1 MGGSSPKETFTQIQ
15 RDSPGKGCWFLYN
28 QDDVPIVEG
37 GEAGTTGEL
46 RVVSAVADAEA
57 PARRVAAWQALT
69 AKENELERQKDALEA
84 ARAAA
89 EEEQRKQILED
100 QRLLEAELESDRL
113 AAEADLEK
121 HRLAAEEA
129 FNQKVLAEV
138 KKAVIKAEGVI
149 KTRMLKITR
158 IKAGDDATVRIA
170 GVQAAM
176 NEIGNTDTCSPWHPA
191 GGAKKSSED
200 RPCKSS
206 VNGQP
211 VKCEE
216 CTVDKGQNNSGKY
229 RPGRDYVC
237 NNGGHCVYEEELKAW
252 FGTNG
257 AGIKKLL
264 DPNKKFSQKDIDE
277 WVKEEVEKQKDTIET
292 EAREKYERDTK
303 EETDKKK
310 KKMEDEAAKKKKR
323 MEDEAAK
330 KKKEAEDKF
339 ALKKKELTE
348 RKARE
353 EAAKVAEKGLRASTK
368 LVDAWRDE
376 LVQGAID
383 RKAEDEAE
391 RAIAGRGEDSLH
403 TPVVTLSLVPPTREA
418 FKGEGRYDYS
428 LVSPADGPEL
438 GGGVDIQVE
447 ASFSG
452 DVETKRH
459 VLAVVDASTAMKPM
473 LPQVKD
479 KLKEIVRRNNLQ
491 THVTVYSRDVAEEP
505 EELNLAND
513 AMGMKSG
520 EVVALEKG
528 VGGVRVTC
536 SWASSAAS
544 GSVDLDSG
552 IVLFEGD
559 KLWDTCNYN
568 KTEVGSS
575 LVTLNTDARGTD
587 ENDSQEILICKLNKL
602 PESVTTAVVYLC
614 NYSGGTF
621 ANAEEVEI
629 EVDDIGGILTQHGDD
644 VEQLRNGRGHAL
656 ARASANSVKGL
667 NARSALLLGAFNR
680 AESGWYF
687 ESVQKVTDGQ
697 GPTSPLM
704 EEALQAYATSIVAQR
719 QAADLKRKAAL
730 EESARRERMS
740 SATMPRAEWRASK
753 EGGLNVS
760 TEIKRKQAEGHC
772 KYKGQPGDFV
782 TPFTFSAVFNALV
795 EECTGQKGRAWP
807 PLEAMEAMLME
818 CTSTFDSNM
827 DHHVTVI
834 WITSGS
840 KHEFPGGED
849 GASVEWLA
857 KMQGRINELA
867 KKRIFVRVCMTP
879 TMSGPDH
886 ANGLHA
892 HALTSLS
899 FDSSLRSAEAL
910 AVGSGNNART
920 PLWANSAIGDSIDSI
935 AKDVVDVDCYFQVR
949 IEANSEADGAD
960 SDDDATSSSRCNIP
974 ITLSVR
980 HDPDF
985 DGFGDRTARGEIT
998 VEAGRYNMATLITMM
1013 RSKTKRPE
1021 DRPVLLW
1028 NHQGT
1033 PRPTSERSRLDWLRE
1048 QLCVLFLNTEH
1059 PGKAC
1064 AQYYWG
1070 RISEVTA
1077 VKALAGMAD
1086 GSYLLRQDPQHP
1098 HPYILSVVELY
1109 DAATEAAKLANKRK
1123 AAFQTELNKRQRKRE
1138 KEQREKADRDAA
1150 ALAKLEEELEGEK
1163 QAEDPSSM
1171 KKGEKITLEE
1181 GIQTVT
1187 CYLKWKGGVELDE
1200 GIITFKG
1207 KKQFETCYFDRS
1219 AVSSGTMSMTKDNNT
1234 VGLNVAG
1241 KVHEDML
1248 KLHLNKLPKDVTL
1261 ALVFVSNYSGSTFG
1275 AASDVLIQLDNKTP
1289 GQEGNLAK
1297 VKTDNV
1303 PGLAQQHGLILAA
1316 FQRTRS
1322 GHWAFKAIQTPVKA
1336 TSSMGCQIP
1345 TSPDLA
1351 KALQGYADNHEHV
1364 EAVDAAQAAA
1374 EAAAQ
1379 AKQTAERARQRAAK
1393 KQFLLDKHAG
1403 ENKEAETVFRT
1414 WESQFKTEYTR
1425 VARAAA
1431 KAEAERRATFQD
1443 AKAVAHVRHIV
1454 MDATS
1459 RACRTNIRVTP
1470 PEAFDDS
1477 FYGHPF
1483 DQMADF
1489 MVAHTGAE
1497 AQPLLARFKVGEKDA
1512 FEEIIMTEPRKVP
1525 ANYQTEEALEFT
1537 MIKGTISRAL
1547 LKGLIIEFSA
1557 SWFNTMTKIHV
1568 IGRVDAE
1575 KILGELARPGHDNV
1589 SAAEFFKRIA
1599 LARCNDSGARLP
1611 TFLDPLVGDNA
1622 NPVKFSNLPRTWKC
1636 NLAPLVQMI
1645 GTTKGI
1651 EFQQHVRAYR
1661 SMVLT
1666 WINRWTTLL
1675 SSEVQARENELYLNF
1690 GGDELPLEDDTQDMV
1705 DDAEAKY
1712 KLQCKD
1718 REAAYKKEMAIRES
1732 ERREVFDAE
1741 DEKDAKGDSDALAR
1755 ANKRKADF
1763 KKEEDERKK
1772 KEKKEK
1778 DEKAKRD
1785 KADLDKFENEAE
1797 DPSEMKAGERATLKQ
1812 GIGLVTV
1819 VTKWSGNVD
1828 LDSGMI
1834 QYSGTSAREY
1844 VNHTRKGQPPR
1855 DGMQL
1860 NVDRVGGA
1868 NQEEI
1873 LTLNLQAVPAS
1884 VTCVICHICSYN
1896 SQNFAAAKGLSIAIK
1911 DKSNGS
1917 VLCEAATSGSEIK
1930 SATGYLLGAFKRLPG
1945 GRWAFE
1951 SIQRKAVGSATTDVK
1966 SGDMMKAYA
1975 KYTHE
1980 GLNGFL
1986 TAEQKR
1992 KQKVED
1998 EKKAEAKARLLATQA
2013 KGKKAAE
2020 DANLDW
2026 KLDWTKRKA
2035 AAAKAE
2041 AKAEEERRAKAAAKN
2056 EALKADYDEKVDGFK
2071 ERFDRGESVEM
2082 LLHKQ
2087 LMARVPLLA
2096 ASKRCLNQKKRCA
2109 ERVAQLEHDLKL
2121 ARTAAVKQVWVIPGS
2136 IEASLSVWERLD
2148 ALFGISVEPLR
2159 AKAGKL
2165 DQLFAVASVETRE
2178 LHAKTFTEEDD
2189 VYHFM
2194 RENWHP
2200 DILEDDG
2207 VLLEDVLHTS
2217 RDLFFRSIVDN
2228 DEIPFI
2234 LAVARAWTVAVQ
2246 VQLSNW
2252 IADTSSFAGAKL
2264 LHLLYHCDVLQNGR
2278 AEFTRLYDLWLSVR
2292 HKHWKKHARDGTGN
2306 KWETGTKRKGDVFYQ
2321 LDDEDGSG
2329 SVDPLQWLK
2338 KKSSLP
2344 QLEEFHPV
2352 LREQEAQRIREA
2364 EMKRESVG
2372 AKATKEA
2379 VTKKLEAERK
2389 ARQERMQKGEADAKA
2404 KAERKRQQWRKTGEE
2419 RQADAA
2425 RRRREAAGKTTFTFS
2440 EDAFGTTEVDDEEFG
2455 GFGDFPITHEAPRK
2469 PQWQIDRDNRRA
2481 AKETQER
2488 AHHTLK
2494 VSVALPMNLSFNQDP
2509 HDDHIFVVT
2518 QVKSGGNAD
2527 RTKKISAG
2535 MRIMSVNGTQ
2545 VAGLTK
2551 SKVSAMMRAS
2561 NVVCHLEVL
2570 PGEGSET
2577 LAKLHVRGASGGDTG
2592 STYGGFGGDTGSSY
2606 GGGFGGYES
2615 DHDDGVH
2622 SGVSPA
2628 KEEFKKKHEQKKST
2642 RKKVGDWFNTLRRK
2656 KLQKGE
2662 QADDSE
2668 ERLVMRTMV
2677 FGGDS
2682 DFESCKEGE
2691 KVQVIREL
2699 PDHTFVIRTREGS
2712 KLLHGDAFVKPRQDL
2727 VFFDAQ

>member
-1 MGGSSPKETFTQIQ
+1 MGGSSPKETFKQIQ

-69 AKENELERQKDALEA
+69 AKEKELERQKDALEA

-176 NEIGNTDTCSPWHPA
+176 NEIGNTTTCSPWHPA
-191 GGAKKSSED
+191 GGAKKSNED

-353 EAAKVAEKGLRASTK
+353 EAAKVAEKDLRASTK

-719 QAADLKRKAAL
+719 QAAGLKRKAAL

-899 FDSSLRSAEAL
+899 FDSSLRSAEVL

-1454 MDATS
+1454 LDATS

-1489 MVAHTGAE
+1489 MAAHTGAE
-1497 AQPLLARFKVGEKDA
+1497 AQPLLARFKVGEKDT

-1525 ANYQTEEALEFT
+1525 ANFQTEEALEFT

-1557 SWFNTMTKIHV
+1557 SWFNTMTKVHV

-1834 QYSGTSAREY
+1834 QYSGTSAGEY
-1844 VNHTRKGQPPR
+1844 VNHTREGQLPR
-1855 DGMQL
+1855 AGMQL
-1860 NVDRVGGA
+1860 NVDRRGGA

-1884 VTCVICHICSYN
+1884 VTCVICHICSYRED
-1896 SQNFAAAKGLSIAIK
+1896 NFSAAKGLSIAIK

-1998 EKKAEAKARLLATQA
+1998 EKKAEEKELLLKKFAKENKALDMQFSRWTLNI
-2013 KGKKAAE
+2013 KKE
-2020 DANLDW
+2020 NEVE
-2026 KLDWTKRKA
+2026 
-2035 AAAKAE
+2035 AKAE
-2041 AKAEEERRAKAAAKN
+2041 VQAEEERRKKVAAKN
-2056 EALKADYDEKVDGFK
+2056 KKLKADYDLGGFK
-2071 ERFDRGESVEM
+2071 DLFDQKESVETLLYKRM
-2082 LLHKQ
+2082 L
-2087 LMARVPLLA
+2087 ARIPLLA
-2096 ASKRCLNQKKRCA
+2096 ASKRCLEQKKKCA
-2109 ERVAQLEHDLKL
+2109 ERVAKLEQDLKT

-2136 IEASLSVWERLD
+2136 IEASLSIWERLD
-2148 ALFGISVEPLR
+2148 KLFGISVEPLR
-2159 AKAGKL
+2159 AKAEKL
-2165 DQLFAVASVETRE
+2165 GHLFAVASVETKK
-2178 LHAKTFTEEDD
+2178 LHAQTFTNEDD
-2189 VYHFM
+2189 VNHFL

-2200 DILEDDG
+2200 EILEDDG
-2207 VLLEDVLHTS
+2207 VLLNGVLHDCQ
-2217 RDLFFRSIVDN
+2217 DLFFRAIVDN

-2234 LAVARAWTVAVQ
+2234 LGVARAWTVAVQ
-2246 VQLSNW
+2246 KQLSNW
-2252 IADTSSFAGAKL
+2252 IAGTSSFAGAKL

-2278 AEFTRLYDLWLSVR
+2278 AEFKRLYDLWLKVR

-2321 LDDEDGSG
+2321 LDDDDGTG
-2329 SVDPLQWLK
+2329 SVDPLKWLK

-2352 LREQEAQRIREA
+2352 LREQETQRIREA
-2364 EMKRESVG
+2364 EMKKQSEE
-2372 AKATKEA
+2372 AKATREA
-2379 VTKKLEAERK
+2379 VTKKLEAQRNARK
-2389 ARQERMQKGEADAKA
+2389 EQVQKDAAEAKA
-2404 KAERKRQQWRKTGEE
+2404 VAERKRQQWRMNEE
-2419 RQADAA
+2419 AGIA
-2425 RRRREAAGKTTFTFS
+2425 RGREAAERTNMFTFS
-2440 EDAFGTTEVDDEEFG
+2440 EDPFGTTEVDDDEFQ
-2455 GFGDFPITHEAPRK
+2455 GFSEVEAPHK
-2469 PQWQIDRDNRRA
+2469 PQWQIDRDRRLAAQERHTINTSADDEDEFGGFDFSEKEPPQKPRGKPQWAVDRDRRLA
-2481 AKETQER
+2481 AKEK
-2488 AHHTLK
+2488 LK
-2494 VSVALPMNLSFNQDP
+2494 VPAP
-2509 HDDHIFVVT
+2509 
-2518 QVKSGGNAD
+2518 
-2527 RTKKISAG
+2527 RKK
-2535 MRIMSVNGTQ
+2535 
-2545 VAGLTK
+2545 
-2551 SKVSAMMRAS
+2551 
-2561 NVVCHLEVL
+2561 
-2570 PGEGSET
+2570 
-2577 LAKLHVRGASGGDTG
+2577 
-2592 STYGGFGGDTGSSY
+2592 
-2606 GGGFGGYES
+2606 GGG
-2615 DHDDGVH
+2615 
-2622 SGVSPA
+2622 
-2628 KEEFKKKHEQKKST
+2628 
-2642 RKKVGDWFNTLRRK
+2642 WFNTLRRK

-2662 QADDSE
+2662 QADE
-2668 ERLVMRTMV
+2668 GEVRIIRRTMV

-2682 DFESCKEGE
+2682 EFESCAEGE
-2691 KVQVIREL
+2691 EVQVIREL
-2699 PDHTFVIRTREGS
+2699 PDHTFVIQTSEGS

-2727 VFFDAQ
+2727 VFFEAPSNTSET